1 MDTEEEDY
9 SMEPNIKINK
19 SKLSLKQALLI
30 LMKEKSFLKITIKE
44 LCKLA
49 NLNRST
55 FYVNYGDINELLFD
69 IHTDFFQGISDV
81 LETSRK
87 APHESSHEEC
97 IEKLTEVIKYI
108 EENKETFQLLHS
120 NNEGNLF
127 EKNLLDYYMS
137 LYVKENDSY
146 MERYIFMYHA
156 IGSFSLVSQWLQEDI
171 PYPLEKLAKLICEM
185 SRSAREYYNKEKC
198 TSKK

>member
-1 MDTEEEDY
+1 
-9 SMEPNIKINK
+9 MESNIKINK

-120 NNEGNLF
+120 NNKGNLF
-127 EKNLLDYYMS
+127 EKNLLDYYVS

-171 PYPLEKLAKLICEM
+171 PYPPEKLAKLICEM